1 MKTLY
6 IDINNN
12 PVQNTDEII
21 CVSDKGTLQNA
32 FFYELGCSI
41 LSKSNINVPKVQLI
55 SGFNLPENADAYAK
69 IVSQWENLKNIL
81 FGSDVEGEFNV
92 HLPKEYMSWLGNHSN
107 QDYRA
112 VCRNNNYDCTQ
123 EHSITIDIAE
133 FYNDWVDG
141 GLKIERILRDNNDIE
156 QVVFNDH
163 AVTKQS
169 HIIKSIREQFNVSF
183 LPYEMWKE
191 RSVVVELS
199 PIEEPLLKYPSDQWN
214 NIYSE
219 ISHFEDGLAKVKAK
233 EYAILGDLNN
243 KFLKERPYG
252 VNKYGFINENGEE
265 IIPCVFDEIVE
276 TSVDRIY
283 AIINNVEFVL
293 NNKGEIMALSNDSN
307 DRKIIYEE
315 PITINGEKFCLF
327 SKRLRNNKYGIK
339 DMDGHLI
346 VPCCFEHIE
355 FVDSGHFLVY
365 IGDCP
370 NEGPY
375 NCCYILN
382 RNRKI
387 LNRLPISYE
396 PFHFCEGLSVIQQ
409 NHPSERNNYNYIDI
423 KGNIVIEGGWR
434 QAGHFNNGIALVRK
448 HGSSKQPYYE
458 IDKTGKPINR

>member
-12 PVQNTDEII
+12 PVQNTDEIL
-21 CVSDKGTLQNA
+21 CVSDNGTLQNA

-41 LSKSNINVPKVQLI
+41 ISKSGINVPKAQLI

-163 AVTKQS
+163 TVTKQS
-169 HIIKSIREQFNVSF
+169 HIIKSICEQFNVSF

-191 RSVVVELS
+191 RPAVVEQS
-199 PIEEPLLKYPSDQWN
+199 PMEEPLLKYPSDQWN

-233 EYAILGDLNN
+233 EYVIFGGSNN
-243 KFLKERPYG
+243 KLLK
-252 VNKYGFINENGEE
+252 
-265 IIPCVFDEIVE
+265 
-276 TSVDRIY
+276 
-283 AIINNVEFVL
+283 
-293 NNKGEIMALSNDSN
+293 
-307 DRKIIYEE
+307 
-315 PITINGEKFCLF
+315 
-327 SKRLRNNKYGIK
+327 
-339 DMDGHLI
+339 
-346 VPCCFEHIE
+346 
-355 FVDSGHFLVY
+355 
-365 IGDCP
+365 
-370 NEGPY
+370 
-375 NCCYILN
+375 
-382 RNRKI
+382 
-387 LNRLPISYE
+387 
-396 PFHFCEGLSVIQQ
+396 
-409 NHPSERNNYNYIDI
+409 
-423 KGNIVIEGGWR
+423 
-434 QAGHFNNGIALVRK
+434 
-448 HGSSKQPYYE
+448 
-458 IDKTGKPINR
+458 